1 MKKSIRNILLG
12 GIFIGGL
19 FSACPPFEKLN
30 TDPTRLNEA
39 NPGSFLDPILYNVSS
54 FSWKRFNNYTYE
66 LMGNIISYRNT
77 NDIGWWYVSDSEG
90 DGSWST
96 YYQWLANAKAMEKE
110 AEKLGEVNY
119 QAVSKVLQSY
129 MFDVLVSAFGD
140 VPMEEACRGDE
151 QLYYPVFDKQ
161 LAIYKNI
168 LQELETANIL
178 FDVSGSLKYNT
189 SGDMLYKTVDGEGIL
204 KWKKF
209 CNSLRLRVLLK
220 MLNVAEYDARSEI
233 QKMINTPEMYPVF
246 ESNSDAAL
254 VEISGVYPQEAPLN
268 RANDFTSYRA
278 CSEFLV
284 NTLKSWN
291 DPRLPLFVS
300 KQKDDYIGWPAGFA
314 IQPAGKAS
322 TPNKALAVAPM
333 KLPLMSYAELELIK
347 AELAQKGIVTL
358 DERIAY
364 ENGVRA
370 SIEQWGGEIPEG
382 YFNNPVAGYDGTLE
396 RIMLQ
401 KYFALYFCDYQ
412 QWFEYNR
419 TGLPAI
425 PKGDGIPKDQ
435 EIPRRFKYPS
445 VLQRTNMKNYQAAKE
460 SMGGDDLTIKLIWQQ

>member
-1 MKKSIRNILLG
+1 M
-12 GIFIGGL
+12 
-19 FSACPPFEKLN
+19 
-30 TDPTRLNEA
+30 
-39 NPGSFLDPILYNVSS
+39 
-54 FSWKRFNNYTYE
+54 
-66 LMGNIISYRNT
+66 
-77 NDIGWWYVSDSEG
+77 
-90 DGSWST
+90 
-96 YYQWLANAKAMEKE
+96 
-110 AEKLGEVNY
+110 
-119 QAVSKVLQSY
+119 
-129 MFDVLVSAFGD
+129 
-140 VPMEEACRGDE
+140 
-151 QLYYPVFDKQ
+151 
-161 LAIYKNI
+161 
-168 LQELETANIL
+168 

-322 TPNKALAVAPM
+322 
-333 KLPLMSYAELELIK
+333 S
-347 AELAQKGIVTL
+347 
-358 DERIAY
+358 
-364 ENGVRA
+364 
-370 SIEQWGGEIPEG
+370 S
-382 YFNNPVAGYDGTLE
+382 
-396 RIMLQ
+396 
-401 KYFALYFCDYQ
+401 
-412 QWFEYNR
+412 
-419 TGLPAI
+419 
-425 PKGDGIPKDQ
+425 
-435 EIPRRFKYPS
+435 
-445 VLQRTNMKNYQAAKE
+445 
-460 SMGGDDLTIKLIWQQ
+460 